1 MRVFGLIVNVI
12 GAIALVFVMECFVAI
27 CGLNHSDIA
36 LFRFALYA
44 LMGLR
49 IGARFKKGKKE
60 KKVKVNNR
68 KARV

>member
-1 MRVFGLIVNVI
+1 MRVFGLIVNII
-12 GAIALVFVMECFVAI
+12 GAIALVFVMECLVAI

-49 IGARFKKGKKE
+49 IGARFKGKKE